1 MELACALESLSLEEQ
16 VSRFKALDLV
26 AVQSLAACICDIKTR
41 NGIIMRI
48 RELRYGLDD
57 SQIL

>member
-26 AVQSLAACICDIKTR
+26 AVQSLAAWICDIKTR